1 MTNFI
6 LLIGLILLSFLASGA
21 NANNTKSPL
30 KTTIVNLEKPTHG
43 KIGVAVLN
51 TQNQQHWS
59 YRGNER
65 FALMSTFKTL
75 ACAKMLADSDHN
87 ILNKQ
92 QTAFIDKTKMIP
104 WSPITEQYIGKQMT
118 LEKLCEAA
126 MLNSD
131 NTAINLVLSHIGGPM
146 AVTKFLQQNG
156 DFITRIDRIEP
167 ELNTA
172 FLNDPRDT
180 STPLTMVNTLH
191 KLLYGDLLSNASK
204 EQLKNWMMNNQ
215 VSDSLLRS
223 ILPSN
228 LFIADRTGAGN
239 NGSRGI
245 SAVIWGKEKQPLIIS
260 IYLTQTT
267 LSIQERDKVIVRIG
281 ESILQKYGFIDTE
294 EELNAL
300 NLKKEH

>member
-1 MTNFI
+1 MKNIVLFF
-6 LLIGLILLSFLASGA
+6 GLLSFFADA
-21 NANNTKSPL
+21 NAAAPSLKNTIIS
-30 KTTIVNLEKPTHG
+30 IEKQSHG
-43 KIGVAVLN
+43 KIGVAVLS
-51 TQNQQHWS
+51 TQTQQYWS

-92 QTAFIDKTKMIP
+92 QTALVDKTKMIP

-131 NTAINLVLSHIGGPM
+131 NTAINLVLSHIGGPA
-146 AVTKFLQQNG
+146 AVTKYLQQNG
-156 DFITRIDRIEP
+156 DSVTRIDRIEP

-180 STPLTMVNTLH
+180 STPLSMVNTLH
-191 KLLYGDLLSNASK
+191 KLLYGSLLSNASK

-215 VSDSLLRS
+215 VSDALLRS

-245 SAVIWGKEKQPLIIS
+245 TAVIWGKEKQPLIIS

-267 LSIQERDKVIVRIG
+267 LSIQERDKVIVKIG
-281 ESILQKYGFIDTE
+281 ERILQKYGFIQTKDE
-294 EELNAL
+294 FNAL
-300 NLKKEH
+300 NLQKAH